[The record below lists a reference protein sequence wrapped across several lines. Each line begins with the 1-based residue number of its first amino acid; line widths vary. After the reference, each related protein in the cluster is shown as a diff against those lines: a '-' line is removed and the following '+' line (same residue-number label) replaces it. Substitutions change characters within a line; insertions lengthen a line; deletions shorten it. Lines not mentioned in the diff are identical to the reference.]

1 MEVTS
6 PAFDIVSRL
15 SRQEISGMR
24 TILLIAAVA
33 IVSQAAARATD
44 SASLQLA
51 QTSPADPAAQPAPA
65 PTAAAPDAPQPTAKA
80 TKPAKKRVAKRRNW
94 EADEAKARSI
104 AAKYGVSW

>member
-1 MEVTS
+1 
-6 PAFDIVSRL
+6 
-15 SRQEISGMR
+15 MR

-33 IVSQAAARATD
+33 VVCQAPAHAKDSTTLKLAQASQTD
-44 SASLQLA
+44 S
-51 QTSPADPAAQPAPA
+51 TAAQPAPA
-65 PTAAAPDAPQPTAKA
+65 APAPQAAPAAAAPDTAEPTAKATSKATSKA

>member
-1 MEVTS
+1 
-6 PAFDIVSRL
+6 
-15 SRQEISGMR
+15 MR

-33 IVSQAAARATD
+33 IVCQTAARATA
-44 SASLQLA
+44 SAPLRLA

-65 PTAAAPDAPQPTAKA
+65 APAPQAAPTAAAPDAAQPTAKA

>member
-1 MEVTS
+1 
-6 PAFDIVSRL
+6 
-15 SRQEISGMR
+15 MR

-33 IVSQAAARATD
+33 IVCQTAARATD
-44 SASLQLA
+44 SASLRLA

-65 PTAAAPDAPQPTAKA
+65 APAPQAAPPAAAPDAAQPTAKA